1 MKNHKLL
8 RAVIIG
14 CGKIA
19 GGYDNLT
26 DTNIRTHAKAYL
38 KNSQTEFVAVA
49 DTSLDHARAFS
60 ARWQNPQ
67 FYKDARAMLERH
79 KPDIISICTPDETH
93 ADYLDL
99 ALNFTPKAVWCEKP
113 LTTNVKRAET
123 LVDQYQKQKILL
135 AVNYQ
140 RRFDPLITALKQEKD
155 KKLGT
160 PKKVVVHYGKGILH
174 TGSHAVD
181 LLIDWFGLPTDFKVF
196 DSLYDFSTAD
206 PTIDARIM
214 FDNLPAYFIGHD
226 SRHYQIFKIT
236 VFGSLGK
243 ITIPHSEPTIMNSVL
258 TKIVAGIV
266 KSEPLPSTGATA
278 LETLRVCASL
288 IKRLYETIGN

>member
-1 MKNHKLL
+1 MKNHKLF

-19 GGYDNLT
+19 GGYDNTT
-26 DTNIRTHAKAYL
+26 DNKIRTHAKAYSTHPHTQL
-38 KNSQTEFVAVA
+38 VAVA
-49 DTSLDHARAFS
+49 DISIDRAQKFS
-60 ARWQNPQ
+60 DRWGQPKA
-67 FYKDARAMLERH
+67 YSHPKEMLKKEQ
-79 KPDIISICTPDETH
+79 PDIVSICTPDETH

-288 IKRLYETIGN
+288 IKRVV